1 MDFINVSNIIKQ
13 KKEEYLNEIMKD
25 VYWKDK
31 TNGLTEEFSNKI
43 SNLFRLLF
51 IAGTTAIA
59 SCYVLNFLLPL
70 KTLIPFL
77 YMFSVPIIP
86 FVIGIT
92 LLYIFIFL
100 PEQNYIRKGLN
111 RIKSNHEYIKNS
123 CEREYTFD
131 FYEQVADQETIDT
144 VKLYFNENEWQVLNM
159 QKNGKIKYKD
169 IKQVM
174 DKIKE
179 IRKENEGYFIDDDKF
194 SINMNS
200 LKSLSI
206 NSK

>member
-13 KKEEYLNEIMKD
+13 KKEEYLNEIIKD

-31 TNGLTEEFSNKI
+31 TNDLTKEFSNKI

-77 YMFSVPIIP
+77 YMVSVPIVP

-123 CEREYTFD
+123 CERKYIFD
-131 FYEQVADQETIDT
+131 FYEQVADQETIDI
-144 VKLYFNENEWQVLNM
+144 VKLYFNENEWQFLNM

-169 IKQVM
+169 IKKVI

-179 IRKENEGYFIDDDKF
+179 MRKENEEYFIDDDKF